1 MDVAGELKEG
11 LATDQPRASAEPA
24 AEKFQAARVITISA
38 GHWIHDSYTAFLA
51 PLLIIF
57 KQNLGLTN
65 AEAGLLSVFMQE
77 ASLAQPLIGG
87 LADRFNV
94 RFFVILAPA
103 VTGVCM
109 SLLGLSTNYWT
120 LAIFLTIVGISSA
133 CLHAVGPVLI
143 GNVSGKQLGTGMS
156 IWMVGGEAGR
166 FFGPVVLATALPLLT
181 LQHTPWLMIGG
192 LITSVLLFFTLQDD
206 PAARHRAK
214 QKGLSL
220 RQELAGKRKLVLV
233 LVGFIIIHVFMSAA
247 LNTYLPLLMNSK
259 GATFT
264 QASIAFAIY
273 QAAGVLGAFL
283 GGTLSDKLGRRVML
297 LAAIIPTTIFMF
309 VLLGSLSQPTV
320 AWARV
325 PALLVLGFSS
335 LSITPVVMA
344 LVQESFPKNRAMA
357 NGSYMA
363 LSFLIRSVVVVSL
376 GGLGDRFGL
385 SASFAVSAIVPLIGL
400 PLLVFLPNRSQ
411 QSGTSRA

>member
-1 MDVAGELKEG
+1 MDVAGELREG
-11 LATDQPRASAEPA
+11 LGTEQPRASAEPVS
-24 AEKFQAARVITISA
+24 EKFQAARVITIAA

-77 ASLAQPLIGG
+77 ASLAQPFIGG

-103 VTGVCM
+103 ITGVCM

-181 LQHTPWLMIGG
+181 LQRTPWLMIGG

-233 LVGFIIIHVFMSAA
+233 LLGFIVIHVFMSAA
-247 LNTYLPLLMNSK
+247 LSTYLPLLLNSK

-264 QASIAFAIY
+264 QASIAFAVY

-297 LAAIIPTTIFMF
+297 LAAILPTTIFMF
-309 VLLGSLSQPTV
+309 VLLGSLSQPSV
-320 AWARV
+320 AWTRV

-344 LVQESFPKNRAMA
+344 VVQESFPKNRAMA

-363 LSFLIRSVVVVSL
+363 LSFVIRSVVVVSL

-385 SASFAVSAIVPLIGL
+385 STSFAVSAIVPLIGL
-400 PLLVFLPNRSQ
+400 PLLIFLPNRSQ
-411 QSGTSRA
+411 RSGTTRA